1 MKNTQTAL
9 LTNIVGCQ
17 PAGADVLAGLHG
29 NVGKLFT
36 DSVLQNIELPVAW
49 SVDAPD
55 PEEEGFMPTC
65 CVLTPASGIR
75 VIFGFGGSDAPYWT
89 MGLLF
94 NAGQSVAWVFVSEDI
109 GSVFVLNLE
118 REIRR
123 LDEYI
128 HAGYTDAD
136 RLAAVLRFTG
146 VAV

>member
-9 LTNIVGCQ
+9 LTDIVGCQ
-17 PAGADVLAGLHG
+17 SAGVDVLAGLHG

-49 SVDAPD
+49 SVDV
-55 PEEEGFMPTC
+55 PELGEEGYLPTC

-89 MGLLF
+89 LGVLF
-94 NAGQSVAWVFVSEDI
+94 NAGQSVAWVFVSEDMESA
-109 GSVFVLNLE
+109 SVSSLE
-118 REIRR
+118 REIQR